1 MGKWI
6 SQLSVLALVA
16 LMAYPAY
23 SASPPP
29 NQCDYLA
36 AAPDDPDK
44 MVEGVEFSKLVAQ
57 PAINYC
63 KKAVS
68 EHPNV
73 LRFQFQYARA
83 LRRGKKHSE
92 ALIWYN
98 RAVANGYSAAQSGL
112 GLMYIGGYGGVFQ
125 DIAKGL
131 ELTTKAARQGHGN
144 SQLLLGGLYGGV
156 GDIPKDDVKSAK
168 WYNLAA
174 EGGMLKAQST
184 LALLY
189 YSGQGVQKNYA
200 QAMKWFRRAADH
212 GDAVSQ
218 YYIGLMYVLGQNVPK
233 NFVKAKKW
241 FKLAALQGHDDAQHS
256 IGLIYYQGWDVPKDY
271 AEALKWF
278 KLAANQGNKSSQRFL
293 GILYGSGHGVS
304 TDFVEAHKWFSLA
317 AKQGDRESSKAMGQ
331 IAKILTANQ
340 LKEAKRLADSWEPE
354 QPKKVLVA
362 KKRPSSAAP
371 AVIESF
377 PLAPVNVRF
386 RSSSPRPDD
395 IAVIIGNANYKKQG
409 KDIPNVTPAYAD
421 AEGIKRYFKDALGVK
436 EGNII
441 HLKDATGSQL
451 VSVFGNSQNYKG
463 KLFNWVKPGQSK
475 VYVYYAGHGA
485 PAGDEGS
492 AYMIP
497 SDSSVDSI
505 ELTGYPLATLYK
517 NLGKIGAKSVT
528 VILEACFSGTGQ
540 GGTLISNASPVYL
553 KAKTPKIPA
562 NLTVISAG
570 AANQMA
576 SWEENKSHSL
586 FTKYFL
592 KGMSGKADVEPYGNG
607 DGKVNYTELGK
618 YLDGTMSYFARRYY
632 GRDQTAQIVN
642 GG

>member
-1 MGKWI
+1 MMINWLFR
-6 SQLSVLALVA
+6 SSVLVLAL
-16 LMAYPAY
+16 LMTHPAF

-36 AAPDDPDK
+36 AAMDDPK
-44 MVEGVEFSKLVAQ
+44 RVVKGVRFRDIIVPRAIEACEKALSEFPKVA
-57 PAINYC
+57 
-63 KKAVS
+63 
-68 EHPNV
+68 
-73 LRFQFQYARA
+73 RFYFQYARA
-83 LRRGKKHSE
+83 LRRAKKRSSE
-92 ALIWYN
+92 FLKWYKLAAGQEYLAAQYELGLIYLQGFDGVSQDDATALRWF
-98 RAVANGYSAAQSGL
+98 RSAA
-112 GLMYIGGYGGVFQ
+112 I
-125 DIAKGL
+125 KGDGP
-131 ELTTKAARQGHGN
+131 AQMMM
-144 SQLLLGGLYGGV
+144 GGLYAKGEIV
-156 GDIPKDDVKSAK
+156 PKDMSRVAM
-168 WYNLAA
+168 WHERAA
-174 EGGMLKAQST
+174 EQGHVDSQYIVATMN
-184 LALLY
+184 LL
-189 YSGQGVQKNYA
+189 GRGVPRNYRN
-200 QAMKWFRRAADH
+200 AMKW
-212 GDAVSQ
+212 
-218 YYIGLMYVLGQNVPK
+218 YT
-233 NFVKAKKW
+233 
-241 FKLAALQGHDDAQHS
+241 
-256 IGLIYYQGWDVPKDY
+256 
-271 AEALKWF
+271 
-278 KLAANQGNKSSQRFL
+278 LAANQGDGQSMETLGSMYSSGNGVPRDQVEEMKWYLLAIKEGFNAATSSIERL
-293 GILYGSGHGVS
+293 SKRLTSGQ
-304 TDFVEAHKWFSLA
+304 LA
-317 AKQGDRESSKAMGQ
+317 
-331 IAKILTANQ
+331 
-340 LKEAKRLADSWEPE
+340 EAKRRADSWKPE

-451 VSVFGNSQNYKG
+451 VSVFGNSQDYKG

-540 GGTLISNASPVYL
+540 GGSLISNASPVYL

-570 AANQMA
+570 ATNQMA

-607 DGKVNYTELGK
+607 DGNVNYVELGK

-632 GRDQTAQIVN
+632 GRDQKAQIVN
-642 GG
+642 GEL